1 MASDY
6 ARLVV
11 RVESVDTLNL
21 KAVCL
26 SMNGTSLTASF
37 YGGETSS
44 ISVPK
49 AGQVWN
55 AEQRSGTWFLAGRVD
70 KDSNLYRRYLNGFAL
85 GDTIVASDERLRLVD
100 RKGDFFVEDGTLAL
114 SRIPIALPDFASGGI
129 QLFHNS
135 SGASDKVSITL
146 SESAAGMSR
155 VVIYFLSDDGCC
167 SSIEARDPD
176 GKTVNPVLAQ
186 ADGSQMWI
194 KTAALKIMG
203 TMIQWARPAQAVKLI
218 ASGVA
223 SNGLASGSILVTEVR
238 GWRK

>member
-6 ARLVV
+6 TRLVV

-26 SMNGTSLTASF
+26 SINGTSLTASF

-70 KDSNLYRRYLNGFAL
+70 KDSNMYRRYLNGFAL

-100 RKGDFFVEDGTLAL
+100 RQGDFFVEDGTLAP
-114 SRIPIALPDFASGGI
+114 SRIPIALPDSASGGI
-129 QLFHNS
+129 QLFYNS
-135 SGASDKVSITL
+135 SGASDKASIPL

-155 VVIYFLSDDGCC
+155 LVIYFLSDDGYS

-176 GKTVNPVLAQ
+176 GKTVNPVLSQ

-203 TMIQWARPAQAVKLI
+203 TMIQWARPAQTVKLI

-223 SNGLASGSILVTEVR
+223 SNKLASGNILVTEVR